1 MKRKTQRGSGLIE
14 AMISIFVVSIGFLGF
29 AGLQV
34 TGLAAA
40 NDSMFRSKAVYLS
53 SQMADRVRAN
63 LPGATAGSYS
73 NLSGTGSNPG
83 CVTTSCST
91 AQIAQNDYYEWT
103 TEVAQLLP
111 DGVGVICLTS
121 NPDVDATPTDPQCDG
136 GGSIFAI
143 KVWWTEKGNT
153 HRFVTTLRP

>member
-1 MKRKTQRGSGLIE
+1 MTRSTQNGMGLIE

-34 TGLAAA
+34 SGLAAA
-40 NDSMFRSKAVYLS
+40 NESMFRSKAVYLS

-73 NLSGTGSNPG
+73 NLSGSVSSPG
-83 CVTTSCST
+83 CITTGCTS

-103 TEVAQLLP
+103 TEVSQ
-111 DGVGVICLTS
+111 
-121 NPDVDATPTDPQCDG
+121 
-136 GGSIFAI
+136 
-143 KVWWTEKGNT
+143 
-153 HRFVTTLRP
+153 

>member
-1 MKRKTQRGSGLIE
+1 MKRNTQRGSGLIE
-14 AMISIFVVSIGFLGF
+14 AMVSIFVVSIGFLGF

-63 LPGATAGSYS
+63 LPGAAAGSYS
-73 NLSGTGSNPG
+73 NLSGTVSSPG
-83 CVTTSCST
+83 CVTTSCTS
-91 AQIAQNDYYEWT
+91 AQIAQNDFYEWN
-103 TEVAQLLP
+103 TEISQLLP

-121 NPDVDATPTDPQCDG
+121 NPDVDSTPSDPQCDG
-136 GGSIFAI
+136 GGSVFAI
-143 KVWWTEKGNT
+143 KVWWTEKGNQ

>member
-1 MKRKTQRGSGLIE
+1 MQLTIKRRTQKGSGLIE

-63 LPGATAGSYS
+63 LPGVSAGSYD
-73 NLSGTGSNPG
+73 NYSGSVTGPG
-83 CVTTSCST
+83 CITSGCTS
-91 AQIAQNDYYEWT
+91 AQIAQNDYYEWS
-103 TEVAQLLP
+103 TEVGQLLP
-111 DGVGVICLTS
+111 AGTGVICKTS
-121 NPDVDATPTDPQCDG
+121 DPSTDDPQCDG
-136 GGSIFAI
+136 AGEVFAI
-143 KVWWTEKGNT
+143 KVLWTEKGNQ
-153 HRFVTTLRP
+153 HEFVTTLRP